1 MQLKAGSHLRLIHD
15 GDAIPQRR
23 EFDDLGR
30 VNVPRIS
37 AQRVEVEE
45 IPELLAL
52 AASEIPALSTAA
64 DAVARV
70 STRNRDSVWVFR
82 RAKIPV
88 GIYAMLHLSA
98 DGLEALLLGELN
110 TSFPE
115 SHCMVP
121 TGEAPAAIYKWAVV
135 APGMASAG
143 ICAIS
148 RMLQSDLY
156 AGANLFARPTTMGGE
171 RIMAGLGFRKVRSA
185 LDDLHRYIRI
195 ANRTDH
201 LVEAV

>member
-1 MQLKAGSHLRLIHD
+1 MQPMAGPHLRLIHD

-23 EFDDLGR
+23 EFDCLGQ
-30 VNVPRIS
+30 VSLPRIV
-37 AQRVEVEE
+37 AQRVELEE

-52 AASEIPALSTAA
+52 AANEIPALAAAST
-64 DAVARV
+64 AVARV
-70 STRNRDSVWVFR
+70 AARNCDSVWVFR
-82 RAKIPV
+82 RATTPV
-88 GIYAMLHLSA
+88 GIYAMLHLSK

-115 SHCMVP
+115 AHCLVP

-156 AGANLFARPTTMGGE
+156 ANANLFARPTTMGGE
-171 RIMAGLGFRKVRSA
+171 RIMASLGFRKVRSG
-185 LDDLHRYIRI
+185 LDDLHRYIRL

>member
-1 MQLKAGSHLRLIHD
+1 MQPMAGPHLRLIHD

-23 EFDDLGR
+23 EFDDLSR
-30 VNVPRIS
+30 TNVARTS
-37 AQRVEVEE
+37 AQRVEIEE
-45 IPELLAL
+45 IPGLLAL
-52 AASEIPALSTAA
+52 AAREIPVLSTAA

-70 STRNRDSVWVFR
+70 SIRNRDSVWVFR
-82 RAKIPV
+82 RADVPV
-88 GIYAMLHLSA
+88 GIYAMLHLSK

-110 TSFPE
+110 TSFPD

-156 AGANLFARPTTMGGE
+156 ANANLFARPTTMGGE
-171 RIMAGLGFRKVRSA
+171 RIMASLGFRKVRSG
-185 LDDLHRYIRI
+185 LDDLHRYIRL